1 MYAIVHVHGVT
12 PDLDV
17 LADDTRRVL
26 LTLLTVEGELCVCE
40 LEAATD
46 ELQPIVSR
54 QLAIL
59 REAGWVRGQRSGRR
73 MYYDIAAIPE
83 WARMILRGF
92 SEGGVPRAT
101 LRRMRARL
109 SRFEGRPPRRSRG
122 AA

>member
-1 MYAIVHVHGVT
+1 MYAVVHVDGVT

-59 REAGWVRGQRSGRR
+59 REAGWVTGRRNGRR
-73 MYYDIAAIPE
+73 MYYDIAAIPG
-83 WARMILRGF
+83 WARLILRGF
-92 SEGGVPRAT
+92 SEGGVPRAA

-109 SRFEGRPPRRSRG
+109 SRSKKAVRL
-122 AA
+122 A